1 LSKNLKHTEND
12 YYDDN
17 DDQDDFDAYLQEYVS
32 KYEMKEEEKLGD
44 ELEKNEIIKA
54 KRHHSHNHH
63 RRRHHHKHHHRH
75 RHHHDHHR
83 HRHHN
88 ESCQRYH
95 SNKIVKSNKN
105 KNLNNLVSLFRP
117 MITESSSHCRLF
129 EIDNQVNAGLKPKS
143 KSSTKNTQYS
153 RCTCRKSNLKE
164 DSCSIGKNENQHHHH
179 RRRKNKH
186 DLSEEVDKF
195 PFEQQRAK
203 TSKKRKL
210 KKEKFGKSEEH
221 LEIKASI
228 NKSSKLDDSASNLS
242 YTSLT
247 SKKGN

>member
-1 LSKNLKHTEND
+1 LSKNLKHAEND

-32 KYEMKEEEKLGD
+32 KYEIKEAENVGD
-44 ELEKNEIIKA
+44 QQEKNEIIKA
-54 KRHHSHNHH
+54 KRRHHHHH
-63 RRRHHHKHHHRH
+63 RRRHHHHHHR

-83 HRHHN
+83 HHHHH
-88 ESCQRYH
+88 ESCQRHH
-95 SNKIVKSNKN
+95 SNKKVKSNKN
-105 KNLNNLVSLFRP
+105 KNLVTLFRP
-117 MITESSSHCRLF
+117 MITESSGHCRLF
-129 EIDNQVNAGLKPKS
+129 EIDCQVNAGLRAKS

-164 DSCSIGKNENQHHHH
+164 DSCSNGKNDNHHHH

-186 DLSEEVDKF
+186 NSNEDVDKF
-195 PFEQQRAK
+195 PFEQRAK